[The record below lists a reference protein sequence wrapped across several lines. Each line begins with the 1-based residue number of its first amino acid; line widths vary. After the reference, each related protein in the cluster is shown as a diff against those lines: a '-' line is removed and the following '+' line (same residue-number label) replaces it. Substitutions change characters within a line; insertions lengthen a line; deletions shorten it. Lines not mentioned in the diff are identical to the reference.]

1 MENIMN
7 GVKNI
12 IDRQLNAGK
21 IYVFGRPFSECQ
33 KVYKETN
40 ENIAG
45 YMQKLDF
52 KNKQKALSVLA
63 SGDHIFNLIYY
74 GILNIDA
81 FDTNCLTEYYSLG
94 LKRGALL
101 AFTYEEYL
109 LFNQKLTDPST
120 SIEELNSMI
129 SLCYPYMEE
138 KYRKF
143 WQEIMEYNYQSQKNN
158 KEKLNVFLMLLMNI
172 ASNYQITHN
181 NAYLKDKESYEL
193 MRKNLWKA
201 HITFECRNAL
211 NLGENVIIGYTQVD
225 DTNTIINGHEITI
238 TGVKTDKNGKMI
250 FICNDTDDNSSLP
263 VEYSEDYLLPK
274 IHHAALPQAVVANDV
289 NLVENWV
296 EGLKTY
302 KELKKQAQMNAQA
315 QINSQ
320 PQINPQPQMNVQPQ
334 INVQPQM
341 NVPQPQVQ
349 MAA

>member
-1 MENIMN
+1 MN

-63 SGDHIFNLIYY
+63 SGDHILNLIYY

-81 FDTNCLTEYYSLG
+81 FDTNRLTEYYSLG

-211 NLGENVIIGYTQVD
+211 NLGEKKGKYDLIFLSNIPDYFASSFGYYWDYSKLQNYEDSLKNIVNENASIALAYLIKFYSIPS
-225 DTNTIINGHEITI
+225 NTFKSHPILTSGISI
-238 TGVKTDKNGKMI
+238 KD
-250 FICNDTDDNSSLP
+250 
-263 VEYSEDYLLPK
+263 
-274 IHHAALPQAVVANDV
+274 
-289 NLVENWV
+289 
-296 EGLKTY
+296 LKTEEVLMFPRHLEQEQSEY
-302 KELKKQAQMNAQA
+302 VCDGLILQRTL
-315 QINSQ
+315 
-320 PQINPQPQMNVQPQ
+320 
-334 INVQPQM
+334 
-341 NVPQPQVQ
+341 
-349 MAA
+349 